1 MTPTLRRSARLGA
14 HSLLSISLLLCA
26 ALVLALSQPVQ
37 AESEEPF
44 PQFSV
49 TGTGS
54 VSQPPDMATITLG
67 VIHQADTAA
76 AALGEMRR
84 ASAAVFA
91 ALAQFEIA
99 PEDQQTS
106 QLQLT
111 PQWESYKRDG
121 TEARKIAGY
130 VASNMLTVRVRDLT
144 WLGAVMD
151 AVAESGANEFRGL
164 TFGFAD
170 PEPLMDEARSAAM
183 ADARRK
189 ARVMA
194 RATDVTLGRVLSMH
208 EGGGGPQPQAFAA
221 AEMARSAMPVA
232 GGEVSMS
239 ATFTIT
245 YEILNEEEDEG

>member
-1 MTPTLRRSARLGA
+1 MIPTLCRRTRLETTC
-14 HSLLSISLLLCA
+14 LPKMM
-26 ALVLALSQPVQ
+26 LAIIAGVFMVFSPP
-37 AESEEPF
+37 AFADTNEPF

-54 VSQPPDMATITLG
+54 VSQPPDMATITMG
-67 VIHQADTAA
+67 VVHQADTAA

-84 ASAAVFA
+84 ASAAVFE
-91 ALAQFEIA
+91 ALAAFEIA
-99 PEDQQTS
+99 TEDQQTS
-106 QLQLT
+106 QLKLS
-111 PQWESYKRDG
+111 PQWESYKRSSGGD
-121 TEARKIAGY
+121 ARRIAGY

-151 AVAESGANEFRGL
+151 AVADSGANEFRGL

-189 ARVMA
+189 ARGMA
-194 RATDVTLGRVLSMH
+194 RATDVTLGRVLSMR
-208 EGGGGPQPQAFAA
+208 EGGRGPQPEAFAMA
-221 AEMARSAMPVA
+221 AEVARSAMPVA
-232 GGEVSMS
+232 SGEVSMT

-245 YEILNEEEDEG
+245 YEILNEKQ